1 MIKSLFTQDLT
12 RDIETVVKAD
22 DKRNQDVEIKE
33 YVITKEISRK
43 IGDLFSEYGRST
55 TINGV
60 WIHGFFGS
68 GKSHLLKMLSF
79 VFGGVKME
87 DGRSAAEVFA
97 TKTNDELLKSDI
109 LRVANMPAESILFN
123 IDQQAT
129 ISSKERDSAVLSV
142 FYKVFFDHLG
152 FYGTQPHIA
161 EFEWWLQFRRNIYQ
175 EFKEK
180 FAEITGKDWQDARRD
195 YYDIDV
201 TDGISSALGQLLD
214 KEESEYETILE
225 TIEDRQNLSVEDF
238 AQRVNEYIKSKPKDF
253 QLNFFIDEVGQFI
266 AGDVSLML
274 NLQSITESLAT
285 HTKNKSWV
293 FATAQSAIEGLGDD
307 IKNTQ
312 DYSKILGRFRMQI
325 NLTSANVD
333 EVIEKRL
340 LEKKEEAKPGL
351 KEMYQDKKSLLDA
364 MISTT
369 DKGMLITAY
378 QDENDFIDK
387 YPFLHYQFSLF
398 QQCRT
403 TLADRGAFQGKHAA
417 VGERSMLGV
426 FQNVLKHIQNDKLM
440 TLPSFDLMYS
450 GIENDLRAEFVN
462 TINDAH
468 ANLRDAFALKVLK
481 VLFLV
486 KYYPTFVATKE
497 NIGILLID
505 HIDVDLKAHQ
515 EKVNTALARL
525 ENATFVERNGEVYE
539 FLTNKEKDV
548 ESEIKNTAIEESKIN
563 NLLKELFYDQVL
575 GRFSTRIRY
584 DDNKQDYEFTPKLDG
599 GTFGREKELA
609 IEIISPNYDGIE
621 DLENL
626 KGQTMGLPL
635 LRLVTEPDSE
645 FMEDV
650 RMVLKIERFNSLN
663 QTTANNDE
671 IRSILFQKLS
681 DNTRRKKSLAERANT
696 MLGRAKA
703 FVSGSQLDV
712 TPKSSGQTY
721 VIECFQ
727 HLIRVMYPNLRF
739 LGSIAYSQDTIKD
752 IMRKTN
758 VPGLFDTGD
767 ASVSE
772 AEAQILNV
780 IKRRKNQSERTA
792 LQDLKNHFAKRPFGW
807 YENATFSLL
816 AKLYKKNKVEVAIG
830 EKLLNDAEMI
840 DALLNSSQHSRTFV
854 NIQTEFSSRQ
864 IKDIKEL
871 YRDLFDRTS
880 VFNDAKDIGIDFR
893 ERLTEMVHDV
903 QSILAQR
910 DSFPFVERLRSFY
923 EELKEWSVK
932 NYTEIIEKARDM
944 EDALL
949 DIKEEDYDKI
959 KEFLYG
965 SQKQVYKNIAEIV
978 RNENANLN
986 HIDGDEYE
994 SLKRFLHEE
1003 RPYIGNALQ
1012 KAEAQRKQL
1021 ADKLIKRI
1029 KEEKELTRQVF
1040 EENLNHLEN
1049 HEVMLQLQEDDFAR
1063 LIHDFKKRG
1072 EGIENQRFIGNLQA
1086 ERSHLSTLINDILN
1100 KAVEINVR
1108 NSHTEKPMEGGS
1120 EKIISYVSHDA
1131 VNIPFDKDELTNEEE
1146 VREYVKLLEEVF
1158 IKQIKN
1164 NKRIRL

>member
-1 MIKSLFTQDLT
+1 MIKDLFTQDLT

-22 DKRNQDVEIKE
+22 DKRNQDVEIRE
-33 YVITKEISRK
+33 YVITQEISRK

-79 VFGGVKME
+79 VFGGMKMT
-87 DGRSAAEVFA
+87 DGRSAAEVFS
-97 TKTNDELLKSDI
+97 TKAKDELLKSDV

-129 ISSKERDSAVLSV
+129 ISSKEKEGAVLSV

-161 EFEWWLQFRRNIYQ
+161 EFEWWLQFRRKIYQ
-175 EFKEK
+175 EFKDK
-180 FAEITGKDWQDARRD
+180 FTEITGRDWQEARRD

-201 TDGISSALGQLLD
+201 TDGISSALGQLLN

-225 TIEDRQNLSVEDF
+225 TIEEKQNLSVEDF
-238 AQRVNEYIKSKPKDF
+238 AQRVKEYIDTKPKDF

-266 AGDVSLML
+266 AGDVNLML

-285 HTKNKSWV
+285 HTRNKSWV
-293 FATAQSAIEGLGDD
+293 FATAQSAIEGLGED

-340 LEKKEEAKPGL
+340 LEKREEVLSEL
-351 KEMYQDKKSLLDA
+351 KEVYKNKKSLLDA

-369 DKGMLITAY
+369 DKGMLIKAY
-378 QDENDFIDK
+378 QNEHDFIDK

-403 TLADRGAFQGKHAA
+403 TLADRGVFQGKHAA

-426 FQNVLKHIQNDKLM
+426 FQSVLKHIQNDKLM

-462 TINDAH
+462 TINDANT
-468 ANLRDAFALKVLK
+468 NLRDEFSLKVLK

-486 KYYPTFVATKE
+486 KYYKTFLATKE

-505 HIDVDLKAHQ
+505 HIDIDLKSHQ
-515 EKVNTALARL
+515 AKVNTALAKL
-525 ENATFVERNGEVYE
+525 ENATYVERNGDVYE

-548 ESEIKNTAIEESKIN
+548 ESEIKNTSIEDSQVN
-563 NLLKELFYDQVL
+563 GLLKELFYDQVL
-575 GRFSTRIRY
+575 GRFGSRIRY
-584 DDNKQDYEFTPKLDG
+584 EDNKQDYEFTQKLDG

-609 IEIISPNYDGIE
+609 VEIISPNFDGIE
-621 DLENL
+621 DIENL

-635 LRLVTEPDSE
+635 LRLVTEADSE
-645 FMEDV
+645 FMTDV
-650 RMVLKIERFNSLN
+650 RMFLKIERYNSLN

-671 IRSILFQKLS
+671 IRGILFQKLS
-681 DNTRRKKSLAERANT
+681 DNTRRKKGLIERANAL
-696 MLGRAKA
+696 LGNAKA

-712 TPKSSGQTY
+712 TPKSSGQTH

-727 HLIRVMYPNLRF
+727 HLIQVMYPNLRF
-739 LGSIAYSQDTIKD
+739 LGSITYSQDTIKD
-752 IMRKTN
+752 IMRGTN

-854 NIQTEFSSRQ
+854 NTQTEFSARE
-864 IKDIKEL
+864 IKEIKEL
-871 YRDLFDRTS
+871 YKDLFDQTS
-880 VFNDAKDIGIDFR
+880 PFNDAKDIGVDFR
-893 ERLTEMVHDV
+893 EQLAALV
-903 QSILAQR
+903 QDIQELLMQKEN
-910 DSFPFVERLRSFY
+910 FPFVERLRSFY
-923 EELKEWSVK
+923 ENAKEWASK
-932 NYTEIIEKARDM
+932 NYTEIIQNARAI

-949 DIKEEDYDKI
+949 DTKEEDYDKV

-965 SQKQVYKNIAEIV
+965 TQRQIYKNIADIV
-978 RNENANLN
+978 RTENANLN
-986 HIDGDEYE
+986 YIDGEEYAHLKAFLDEA
-994 SLKRFLHEE
+994 

-1012 KAEAQRKQL
+1012 KAEAQRKEL

-1029 KEEKELTRQVF
+1029 EEEKELTRRAF
-1040 EENLNHLEN
+1040 EEKLNHLEN
-1049 HEVMLQLQEDDFAR
+1049 HEVMLKLGEDDFSR
-1063 LIHDFKKRG
+1063 LIHSFKMRG
-1072 EGIENQRFIGNLQA
+1072 EGIKNQRFIGNLQSD
-1086 ERSHLSTLINDILN
+1086 RNNLSTFVNDILN
-1100 KAVEINVR
+1100 SAVEIHAK
-1108 NSHTEKPMEGGS
+1108 NSRTEETASGAG

-1131 VNIPFDKDELTNEEE
+1131 VNIPFDKDELSNEED
-1146 VREYVKLLEEVF
+1146 VREYVKVLEEIF